1 MPEVAI
7 SAEPQRRRF
16 FSSANI
22 RQGPRTGT
30 ATEDSRPQGL
40 NPAHFVASNKF
51 ARRAL
56 ALRSVS
62 CLGHRRISLGRAQ
75 DGSVRIAR
83 GSAGGAACG
92 VPGLQWALG
101 AGRPAAEPQARP
113 GLLLRAVRQPGAAR
127 RCRKARLLPT
137 EDPSAA
143 LGLTGRAT
151 AGPPPPLSL
160 ACSSAPTT
168 PLRPPR
174 DGRVSCDAPRG
185 GRSVRAPAPA
195 GRGQGAAPAA
205 MLCPLLLLAV
215 GAVVALGRPSDR
227 TPWDSEARDLLAL
240 RYLSGEGRGVRP
252 AWPKRALSLFAHWRP
267 QYTPGGDEPELPS
280 DISGRPHGLPLRWG

>member
-1 MPEVAI
+1 MSR
-7 SAEPQRRRF
+7 SAGSP
-16 FSSANI
+16 
-22 RQGPRTGT
+22 
-30 ATEDSRPQGL
+30 L
-40 NPAHFVASNKF
+40 NN
-51 ARRAL
+51 
-56 ALRSVS
+56 
-62 CLGHRRISLGRAQ
+62 GRAQ
-75 DGSVRIAR
+75 DGSVRIAG

-174 DGRVSCDAPRG
+174 DGPVSCDAARG
-185 GRSVRAPAPA
+185 GRRVRAPAPA
-195 GRGQGAAPAA
+195 GRGQGAAP
-205 MLCPLLLLAV
+205 
-215 GAVVALGRPSDR
+215 GKSRSSALG
-227 TPWDSEARDLLAL
+227 LQ
-240 RYLSGEGRGVRP
+240 LSCVH
-252 AWPKRALSLFAHWRP
+252 KS
-267 QYTPGGDEPELPS
+267 
-280 DISGRPHGLPLRWG
+280 PLI